1 MKYKLLSLLI
11 ISLIMTLAVIM
22 TGCNNIENL
31 SNSGSMLIVDTITGT
46 DLQGEEGSTTI
57 FSDVLA
63 DGTVFNDTAVAS
75 LRSEL
80 ISNLP
85 TRPTVYQDVI
95 VDQIDI
101 SYSRADKVN
110 PIEGKDVP
118 YGFSQKVNFLVPIS
132 TISEYSFV
140 LIQHT
145 AKLESPL
152 VELLSYG
159 QEKVLKLEANITF
172 YGKDTGGKRVAPAK
186 ASVSIWCADFG
197 GSD

>member
-1 MKYKLLSLLI
+1 LI
-11 ISLIMTLAVIM
+11 ISLIISLAVIM

-46 DLQGEEGSTTI
+46 DLAGEEGSTTI
-57 FSDVLA
+57 FSDVLTG
-63 DGTVFNDTAVAS
+63 GTVFNDTAVAS
-75 LRSEL
+75 LRSEV

-85 TRPTVYQDVI
+85 AQPSIYQDII

-101 SYSRADKVN
+101 SYSRADRIN

-118 YGFSQKVNFLVPIS
+118 YGFSQKVNLLAPIS
-132 TISEYSFV
+132 TNSEYSFI

-152 VELLSYG
+152 VELISFG

-197 GSD
+197 DSD